1 MIVFPQGSSKVS
13 QGNMLQLRDIH
24 LGMAEA
30 KFQVWSSAQGGHSSK
45 SIEQGDSR
53 LAEEEAGDSLS
64 SWKAT
69 KGRDVPLNSL
79 T

>member
-1 MIVFPQGSSKVS
+1 MFSHYNLSIHYLIVFPQGSSKVS

-24 LGMAEA
+24 LGMAEV

-53 LAEEEAGDSLS
+53 LAEEAGDSLPS
-64 SWKAT
+64 
-69 KGRDVPLNSL
+69 
-79 T
+79 